1 MKIAYI
7 NTQNKIV
14 AKDMLIRTAIKL
26 GLQYIEMPDEV
37 IIDGTHLFRFVEKE
51 EIHVNYG
58 LIDILSKHLDFSEI
72 IIDNNF
78 ISTSKE
84 YDFLRFKK
92 NDYKLQSKQV
102 KNKIKTKVNYNR
114 RKY

>member
-37 IIDGTHLFRFVEKE
+37 IIDGTHLFRFLEKE

-58 LIDILSKHLDFSEI
+58 LIDILSKHSDFSELT
-72 IIDNNF
+72 IDNNF
-78 ISTSKE
+78 ISTDNG
-84 YDFLRFKK
+84 YDFSRFKK

-102 KNKIKTKVNYNR
+102 KSKIKTKVNYNR